1 MDDARCHE
9 FFSQP
14 TQTYHRQYEALRAIF
29 IERRPQ
35 KDVAE
40 QFGFEYSTMR
50 QLVYEFRDHCGHSDG
65 ASPFFAS

>member
-9 FFSQP
+9 FFRQP

-35 KDVAE
+35 KAVAK

-50 QLVYEFRDHCGHSDG
+50 QLVYEFRRCDHSDA